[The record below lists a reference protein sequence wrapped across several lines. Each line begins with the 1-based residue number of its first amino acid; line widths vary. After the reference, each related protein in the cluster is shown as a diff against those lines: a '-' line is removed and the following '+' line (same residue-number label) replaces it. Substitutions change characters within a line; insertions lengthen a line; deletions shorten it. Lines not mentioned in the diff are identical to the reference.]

1 MHRHFILC
9 ALLVAFVLI
18 GAAQPARA
26 DWHASG
32 GGGVFAPWK
41 GNGNVGASAFA
52 QLLWAPESRLSR
64 WGLEFEYRSY
74 DFDGERFQA
83 DDPHFDTYALR
94 FIGEWHPY
102 PDMRFSPY
110 LGAGFSVMRLKYT
123 AFTPFTTNEYSKDRF
138 GIGGVGIAGVEAKLF
153 DALPVVAFAEGR
165 FNADYALKRIVSDD
179 YEGIRSTSIGG
190 FSGWLGLRARF

>member
-26 DWHASG
+26 DWYASG

-41 GNGNVGASAFA
+41 GNVGASAFA

-74 DFDGERFQA
+74 DFDGERFDE

-110 LGAGFSVMRLKYT
+110 LGAGLSIMLFKYT
-123 AFTPFTTNEYSKDRF
+123 AFVPFFSKEYSEDRF

-153 DALPVVAFAEGR
+153 DALPVALFAEGR
-165 FNADYALKRIVSDD
+165 FNLDYALYYRVNDD
-179 YEGIRSTSIGG
+179 GDALRSWSIGG
-190 FSGWLGLRARF
+190 FSGWLGLRVRF